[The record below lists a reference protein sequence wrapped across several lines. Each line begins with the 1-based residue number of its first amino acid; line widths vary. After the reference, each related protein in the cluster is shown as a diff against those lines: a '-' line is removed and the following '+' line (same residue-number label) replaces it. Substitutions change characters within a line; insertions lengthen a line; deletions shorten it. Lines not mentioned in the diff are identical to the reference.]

1 MTPASP
7 MATDPR
13 LEAAKDE
20 ITKLLTERR
29 EQDREVRRLS
39 LPSFTE
45 FGPTRSFSQ
54 RGKGSAIEAVGLPNL
69 T

>member
-39 LPSFTE
+39 LPSLTSLVQRDRFPNE
-45 FGPTRSFSQ
+45 ERAQQSRRSSY
-54 RGKGSAIEAVGLPNL
+54 L

>member
-1 MTPASP
+1 

-39 LPSFTE
+39 LPSLTSLVQRDRFPNE
-45 FGPTRSFSQ
+45 ERAQQSRRS
-54 RGKGSAIEAVGLPNL
+54 GYL